1 MAKPRTP
8 RSSKGN
14 NTPALT
20 RPEITTAT
28 QSRPALPNP
37 PDSFIATQID
47 LETQIR
53 QRAYELY
60 QERGCSPGQQDDDW
74 LRAEQE
80 IRAHVG
86 QHNA

>member
-8 RSSKGN
+8 RNSKGN
-14 NTPALT
+14 DTPAFT
-20 RPEITTAT
+20 PPEISTVT
-28 QSRPALPNP
+28 QSRPPSPNP

-47 LETQIR
+47 LEAQIR
-53 QRAYELY
+53 QRAYQLY
-60 QERGCSPGQQDDDW
+60 EERGCTPGHQDDDW

-80 IRAHVG
+80 IRAHFG

>member
-14 NTPALT
+14 NNPALT
-20 RPEITTAT
+20 VPEISSAT
-28 QSRPALPNP
+28 QSPTRMPNIPA
-37 PDSFIATQID
+37 SFIATQID
-47 LETQIR
+47 LEALIR

-60 QERGCSPGQQDDDW
+60 QERGCTPGQQDDDW

-80 IRAHVG
+80 IRAHLG

>member
-14 NTPALT
+14 NNPALT
-20 RPEITTAT
+20 MPEISSAT
-28 QSRPALPNP
+28 QSQPAS
-37 PDSFIATQID
+37 PDASSFIATQID

-53 QRAYELY
+53 LRAYQLY
-60 QERGCSPGQQDDDW
+60 EERGCTPGQQDDDW

-80 IRAHVG
+80 IRAHLG

>member
-1 MAKPRTP
+1 MAKPGIP
-8 RSSKGN
+8 RSRKDN
-14 NTPALT
+14 NKAGLN
-20 RPEITTAT
+20 TAEVAAEMK
-28 QSRPALPNP
+28 PKMAAPIAP
-37 PDSFIATQID
+37 SFIATQID

-60 QERGCSPGQQDDDW
+60 QERGCTPGQQDDDW

-80 IRAHVG
+80 IRAHGG

>member
-14 NTPALT
+14 NTPAFT
-20 RPEITTAT
+20 RPEISTAM
-28 QSRPALPNP
+28 QSQSASPSLPA
-37 PDSFIATQID
+37 SFIATQID

-60 QERGCSPGQQDDDW
+60 QQRGCSPGQQDDDW

-80 IRAHVG
+80 IRAHFG

>member
-14 NTPALT
+14 NNPALT
-20 RPEITTAT
+20 VPEISSAT
-28 QSRPALPNP
+28 QSPTRMPNIPA
-37 PDSFIATQID
+37 SFIATQID
-47 LETQIR
+47 LEALIR

-60 QERGCSPGQQDDDW
+60 EERGCTPGQQDDDW

-80 IRAHVG
+80 IRAHLG

>member
-8 RSSKGN
+8 RSSKSN
-14 NTPALT
+14 NNPALT
-20 RPEITTAT
+20 VPEMSSAT
-28 QSRPALPNP
+28 QSPTAMPDIPA
-37 PDSFIATQID
+37 SFIATQID

-53 QRAYELY
+53 QRAYQLY
-60 QERGCSPGQQDDDW
+60 EERGCTPGQQDDDW

-80 IRAHVG
+80 IRAHFG

>member
-8 RSSKGN
+8 RNSKGN
-14 NTPALT
+14 GNAVRTV
-20 RPEITTAT
+20 PEISTAT
-28 QSRPALPNP
+28 RSKTASPGPSA
-37 PDSFIATQID
+37 SFIATQID

-53 QRAYELY
+53 QRAYQLY
-60 QERGCSPGQQDDDW
+60 EERGCTPGQQDDDW

-80 IRAHVG
+80 LRAHFG